1 MTCLDYILMQNTYE
15 NFVDSM
21 LEFKEAFNWTC
32 DDAVEEQK
40 EWHKINLKS
49 DEYLNAKFKKNYK
62 TNVMTLAITSK

>member
-1 MTCLDYILMQNTYE
+1 MQNTYE

-40 EWHKINLKS
+40 E
-49 DEYLNAKFKKNYK
+49 
-62 TNVMTLAITSK
+62 

>member
-1 MTCLDYILMQNTYE
+1 
-15 NFVDSM
+15 M